1 MFDIYQ
7 WLASKQWNAFSF
19 QQECWDAIDK
29 GKSGFLNAPTGSGKT
44 YALWLG
50 ILKKLSEQKNKP
62 ALKAIWITPLRA
74 LAQEIKKACEL
85 PCIENQLNISVG
97 ARTGD
102 TNLKE
107 RNAQKKSMPDLLVIT
122 PESLHLL
129 ISQKNH
135 EWLFQNLQYAVVDE
149 WHELLGSKRGVQ
161 VELVLSRLRNIN
173 KNLQVWGISAT
184 IGNLKQ
190 AAEILHPNK
199 NDIVFIQSTHQ
210 KKYEIKTLLPETID
224 KMPWAGHIGIKLI
237 EKVIPI
243 IEQHQSTLIFTNTR
257 SQAEI
262 WYHALMEKA
271 PQLAGLVALHHGSL
285 SGEIRTWVENALHKG
300 NLKAVV
306 CTSSLDLG
314 VDFRPVDCVIQIGS
328 PKGVA
333 RFMQRAGRSGHQ
345 PDAKSKIYFLPTH
358 ALEIIEAAALRDA
371 INKKYMEQRI
381 PYIRS
386 FDVLIQYLTTLAVG
400 DGFLAEKIFEEVK
413 QTYCFESIS
422 KEEFDWCLQ
431 FLVYG
436 GKSLS
441 AYDEFK
447 KVEIENGKYVVKSR
461 AIAMRHRLQ
470 IGTIVSDS
478 MLTVKFLS
486 GKKLGSIEEWFISK
500 LKPGDV
506 FWFAGRSLQFVQLK
520 EMQVLVKSAGNK
532 KGIIPAWMGGRMPLS
547 SELSAMMREKLQTY
561 HNNNKPKDE
570 LKELIPLLELQKN
583 RSCIIN
589 EKEFLIEEF
598 IDKEGHHLFFYPL
611 EGRFVH
617 EGMAALFAYRISQI
631 KPISFSIALN
641 DYGFELLSDQD
652 IPIHEALQNNLF
664 NTENLW
670 DDIYK
675 SINITEMAKRRFRDI
690 ASIAGLVF
698 NGYPG
703 KQKKAKHLQAS
714 SQLFFK
720 VFEDYDKDNLLLRQS
735 FDEVLTFQLEEY
747 RLRKVLE
754 NIQQKNVVIKKLPKP
769 SPFSFPIM
777 VDRLRERFS
786 NEDLESRIERMLK
799 KYAD

>member
-1 MFDIYQ
+1 MFEIHQ
-7 WLASKQWNAFSF
+7 WLKQKSWQAFPF
-19 QQECWDAIDK
+19 QEECWRAIDA

-50 ILKKLSEQKNKP
+50 ILKNLSQIEYKKG
-62 ALKAIWITPLRA
+62 LKAIWITPLRA

-85 PCIENQLNISVG
+85 PCIENNLSIQVG

-102 TNLKE
+102 TSIKE
-107 RNAQKKSMPDLLVIT
+107 RALQKKAMPDLLIIT

-129 ISQKNH
+129 LSQKNH
-135 EWLFQNLQYAVVDE
+135 EEIFSQLQYVIVDE

-161 VELVLSRLRNIN
+161 VELALSRLRNIHPH
-173 KNLQVWGISAT
+173 LSVWGISAT
-184 IGNLKQ
+184 IGNLKE
-190 AAEILHPNK
+190 AAEILHPQK
-199 NDIVFIQSTHQ
+199 KDIAFIQYQTE
-210 KKYEIKTLLPETID
+210 KIIELTTLLPDTID

-243 IEQHQSTLIFTNTR
+243 IEQHQSVLIFTNTR

-262 WYHALMEKA
+262 WYHALMENA

-285 SGEIRTWVENALHKG
+285 SQEIRTWVENSLHEGK
-300 NLKAVV
+300 LKAVV

-333 RFMQRAGRSGHQ
+333 RFIQRAGRSGHR
-345 PDAKSKIYFLPTH
+345 PGAKSKIYFLPTH
-358 ALEIIEAAALRDA
+358 ALEIIEASALRNA
-371 INKKYMEQRI
+371 IKEKHIEQRI
-381 PYIRS
+381 PYVRS
-386 FDVLIQYLTTLAVG
+386 FDVLLQYLTTLAVG
-400 DGFLAEKIFEEVK
+400 DGFIAEKIFHEIK
-413 QTYCFESIS
+413 STFCFESIS
-422 KEEFDWCLQ
+422 REEFNWCLN
-431 FLVYG
+431 FLVNG
-436 GKSLS
+436 GDTLS
-441 AYDEFK
+441 AYDEYK
-447 KVEIENGKYVVKSR
+447 KIEIENGIFKVKNK
-461 AIAMRHRLQ
+461 AIAMRHRMQ
-470 IGTIVSDS
+470 IGTIVSDA
-478 MLTVKFLS
+478 MLTVKFLG

-500 LKPGDV
+500 LNPGDI

-520 EMQVLVKSAGNK
+520 EMQVLVKNAGNK

-547 SELSAMMREKLQTY
+547 SELSEMMQHKLQWY
-561 HNNNKPKDE
+561 AENNTADDE
-570 LKELIPLLELQKN
+570 LKELIPLFDLQKK
-583 RSCIIN
+583 RSALIN
-589 EKEFLIEEF
+589 EKEFLIESF
-598 IDKEGHHLFFYPL
+598 QSKEGYHLFFYPM

-617 EGMAALFAYRISQI
+617 EGMAAIFSHRIAQI

-641 DYGFELLSDQD
+641 DYGFELLSDQE
-652 IPIHEALQNNLF
+652 IPIEKALQNNLF
-664 NTENLW
+664 DTQNLQQ
-670 DDIYK
+670 DIYK

-690 ASIAGLVF
+690 AAISGLVF

-720 VFEDYDKDNLLLRQS
+720 VFEDYDKNNLLLRQA
-735 FDEVLTFQLEEY
+735 FDEVLTFQLEEV
-747 RLRKVLE
+747 RLRNAFNKIKNKKVVL
-754 NIQQKNVVIKKLPKP
+754 KKMLKP

-786 NEDLESRIERMLK
+786 NEDIETRVERMLK
-799 KYAD
+799 QYRD